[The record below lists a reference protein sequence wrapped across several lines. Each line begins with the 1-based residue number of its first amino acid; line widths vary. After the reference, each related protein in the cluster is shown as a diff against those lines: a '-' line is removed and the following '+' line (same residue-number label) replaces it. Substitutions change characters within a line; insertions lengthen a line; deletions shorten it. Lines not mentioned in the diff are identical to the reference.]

1 MIKYALIGM
10 GRVSPNHLY
19 AAKALENDLKIAAVC
34 DIDPGT
40 MDKTEYNKYTDYRK
54 MILDEKLDLVA
65 IATDSG
71 SHAEIAMFAL
81 QNGANVIIEKPIALS
96 MSDADNLIKT
106 AEKYNR
112 VLAVNHQN
120 RFNKSI
126 QKLREAFDAGRFGK
140 VSHIAAHVRWYRDMG
155 YYLSAS
161 WRGKWATD
169 GGCLMNQCIHNAD
182 LLYWFIGDI
191 DEVFAYTT
199 NAHHPDIEVE
209 DIGAALVKGK
219 NGAIGLFEGT
229 VNIFPADLEETL
241 YIFGDKGTAKVG
253 GSSLNI
259 IEEWQFKDNSDDFKG
274 FGEDHSNVYGHGHL
288 PFYADVVQAIK
299 TNSKPLI
306 DGYEG
311 KRALEIILAMYKS
324 KKTGLP
330 VKLPLAD
337 FASIDMI

>member
-19 AAKALENDLKIAAVC
+19 AAKELDFNIAAVC
-34 DIDPGT
+34 DIDLST
-40 MDKTEYNKYTDYRK
+40 MEKMDCAKYTDYKK
-54 MILDEKLDLVA
+54 MIIEQKPDLIA

-71 SHAEIAMFAL
+71 SHAEIGLFAL
-81 QNGANVIIEKPIALS
+81 EHGANVIIEKPIALS
-96 MSDADNLIKT
+96 ISDADNLIQT

-120 RFNKSI
+120 RFNTSI
-126 QKLREAFDAGRFGK
+126 KKLREAFDNGRFGK
-140 VSHIAAHVRWYRDMG
+140 LSHITAHVRWYRDMN
-155 YYLSAS
+155 YYLSAD

-191 DEVFAYTT
+191 EEVFAYTA

-219 NGAIGLFEGT
+219 NGTIGLFEGT
-229 VNIFPADLEETL
+229 VNVVPTDLEETL
-241 YIFGDKGTAKVG
+241 YIFGDKGTVKVG
-253 GSSLNI
+253 GNSLNI
-259 IEEWQFKDNSDDFKG
+259 IEEWRFKEKIDDFKG
-274 FGEDHSNVYGHGHL
+274 LGDNHPNVYGHGHL

-299 TNSKPLI
+299 TNTKPLV

-330 VKLPLAD
+330 VKLPLD
-337 FASIDMI
+337 EFASVDMII

>member
-1 MIKYALIGM
+1 MLKYALIGV

-19 AAKALENDLKIAAVC
+19 AAKALENDLKIAGLC
-34 DIDPGT
+34 DIDPDA
-40 MDKTEYNKYTDYRK
+40 MNKVDYPKYTDYRK
-54 MILDEKLDLVA
+54 MIIEQRPDLVA

-71 SHAEIAMFAL
+71 SHAEIGMFAL
-81 QNGANVIIEKPIALS
+81 QNGANIIIEKPIALS

-106 AEKYNR
+106 ANEHNR

-126 QKLREAFDAGRFGK
+126 QKLREAFDNGRFGK
-140 VSHIAAHVRWYRDMG
+140 LSHITAHVRWYRDMD
-155 YYLSAS
+155 YYLSAD

-219 NGAIGLFEGT
+219 NGTIGLFEGT
-229 VNIFPADLEETL
+229 VNIFPTDLEETL
-241 YIFGDKGTAKVG
+241 YIFGD
-253 GSSLNI
+253 N
-259 IEEWQFKDNSDDFKG
+259 
-274 FGEDHSNVYGHGHL
+274 HPNVYGHGHL

-299 TNSKPLI
+299 TGTKPLV
-306 DGYEG
+306 DGHEG

-324 KKTGLP
+324 KKTELP
-330 VKLPLAD
+330 VKLPLYD
-337 FASIDMI
+337 FASVDMQKPL

>member
-1 MIKYALIGM
+1 MIKYALVGM

-19 AAKALENDLKIAAVC
+19 AAKESNLNMVAVC

-40 MDKTEYNKYTDYRK
+40 MDKVDCEKYTDYKK
-54 MILDEKLDLVA
+54 MIIEQKPNLVA

-71 SHAEIAMFAL
+71 SHAEIGMFAL
-81 QNGANVIIEKPIALS
+81 QHGANVIIEKPIALNI
-96 MSDADNLIKT
+96 SDADNLIET
-106 AEKYNR
+106 AKKHNL

-126 QKLREAFDAGRFGK
+126 QKLREAFDNGRFGK
-140 VSHIAAHVRWYRDMG
+140 LSHIAAHVRWYRDMN
-155 YYLSAS
+155 YYLSAN

-191 DEVFAYTT
+191 EEVFAYTA
-199 NAHHPDIEVE
+199 NAHHEDIEVE

-219 NGAIGLFEGT
+219 NGTIGLFEGT
-229 VNIFPADLEETL
+229 VNIFPTDLEETL

-253 GSSLNI
+253 GNSLNI
-259 IEEWQFKDNSDDFKG
+259 IQEWSFKDKLDDFKG
-274 FGEDHSNVYGHGHL
+274 FGDNHANVYGHGHL
-288 PFYADVVQAIK
+288 PFYTDVIRAIK
-299 TNSKPLI
+299 TGTKPLI

-330 VKLPLAD
+330 VKLPLCN
-337 FASIDMI
+337 FASVDMLE